1 MSRAFALVMRV
12 AWPVPIFSTKIL
24 RRFSQGCIKA
34 RYSPFGESE
43 YDTFTGFRK
52 KSFSG
57 TSGGNAVFVGAFF
70 CAKAEKGKSS
80 KRASSSTGALVFIH
94 VSRVKEIAGGL
105 SSTLMAI
112 NWCATYRWNQKI
124 R

>member
-1 MSRAFALVMRV
+1 MSRAFALVTRV

-24 RRFSQGCIKA
+24 RRLSQGCINA

-43 YDTFTGFRK
+43 YATFTGFRK
-52 KSFSG
+52 KSFIG
-57 TSGGNAVFVGAFF
+57 TSGGTAAFVCAFF

-94 VSRVKEIAGGL
+94 VLQGVGNCRRFCV
-105 SSTLMAI
+105 STVMRI
-112 NWCATYRWNQKI
+112 
-124 R
+124 